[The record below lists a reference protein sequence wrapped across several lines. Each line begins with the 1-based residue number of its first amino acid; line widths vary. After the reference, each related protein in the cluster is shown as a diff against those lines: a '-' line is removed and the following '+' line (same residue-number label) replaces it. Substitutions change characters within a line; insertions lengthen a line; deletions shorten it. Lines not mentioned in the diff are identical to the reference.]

1 MIDIIIPAYNAHKTI
16 EETICS
22 IVYQDFSDNVKV
34 YIVDDCSS
42 EGYSEIVDFYSDFIE
57 IHELKL
63 EKNSGPGQ
71 ARQYGIENSDSEYI
85 IFIDS
90 DDVFSDCYA
99 IKNLY
104 NEIHSKQLDM
114 VISTFIE
121 EVYNGFNI
129 KAREKIWL
137 HGKIYRREFI
147 EKNGIKFPL
156 IRVNEDSAFNESILL
171 TSDKIGYL
179 DCKTYIWR
187 NNRTSITRTD
197 LGSIIVNATIEYAIG
212 IYFALQNGI
221 RLNGNKDKIGRLAFA
236 ALVYIYC
243 CYLEHFRNKEE
254 VKSRILFK
262 EAAKIKKLLKDYPI
276 EEQIE
281 LDVLHNQLCSY
292 YNRNNRKYFLKNEYS
307 FMEFYN
313 MLEVD
318 EL

>member
-99 IKNLY
+99 VKNLY